1 MVGGELIE
9 PESSVDETLAQALQ
23 LLDGDGV
30 EPDYTR
36 AYSMLNSVAES
47 GRPDVLRALASTYRE
62 GLGVAQD
69 VQQALALL
77 EPLAEQG
84 DFLSCIELARIHAE
98 RERSQGGPAQAARWY
113 RQALSLPDAAQHPE
127 AAQEARSYRLYAG
140 GRGVADLAVCPH
152 CEGLFDRQYA
162 VRLQSQPWY
171 RLAKSYCQC
180 PTCKSELTYK
190 HEFSP
195 RDEALVSWGHSAPL
209 FLLVIV
215 FSGSLNQASLG
226 LRLLIMGLISIP
238 VLAGWRASQKG
249 AGHYVVSTA
258 DTKLAA
264 LAAPIL
270 FVKAIQIWIVQ
281 RFFELVPLAMLEG
294 LLLFQWIHD
303 VGVRLLVHNLC
314 SAAATFMVA
323 WFMLPTCGLLTRRH
337 CGFIGMGWAA
347 ATIVLTFAA
356 VGSPPGAHVPWA
368 KHLGS
373 EGWLMPWC
381 ATIITSLV
389 TPYLV
394 ATWRKILLTPV

>member
-1 MVGGELIE
+1 MGGELIAS
-9 PESSVDETLAQALQ
+9 ESGVDEALAQALL

-30 EPDYTR
+30 EPDYAR
-36 AYSMLNSVAES
+36 AFSMLRGVAES
-47 GRPDVLRALASTYRE
+47 GRPDVMRALASAYRE

-69 VQQALALL
+69 VPHALALL

-98 RERSQGGPAQAARWY
+98 QESSQSGPTQAARWY
-113 RQALSLPDAAQHPE
+113 RRALSLPDAAMHPE

-140 GRGVADLAVCPH
+140 GRGVADLAACPH
-152 CEGLFDRQYA
+152 CEDLFDPKYA
-162 VRLQSQPWY
+162 VRSQSQPWY
-171 RLAKSYCQC
+171 RLTKSYLRC
-180 PTCKSELTYK
+180 PTCRSGLTYRQ
-190 HEFSP
+190 ELSP
-195 RDEALVSWGHSAPL
+195 RDQALLSWGQGAPL
-209 FLLVIV
+209 FLVVIV
-215 FSGSLNQASLG
+215 FSGSLNQASFG

-249 AGHYVVSTA
+249 AWHYVVSTA
-258 DTKLAA
+258 DTKPAA

-270 FVKAIQIWIVQ
+270 FVKASQVWIVQ

-337 CGFIGMGWAA
+337 CGFIGVGWVA
-347 ATIVLTFAA
+347 ATIVLTVAA
-356 VGSPPGAHVPWA
+356 VGGPPGAHVPWA

-373 EGWLMPWC
+373 EGWLTPWC

-394 ATWRKILLTPV
+394 ATWRKTLVTPA